1 MASGELM
8 MSEPQQVTL
17 KNMLRLVRWSRVT
30 VFTGLYLI
38 FAGVFTAM
46 AGNAMGIDSIDYATA
61 VIFTGFG
68 LCFIGLLWISFKG

>member
-1 MASGELM
+1 MG
-8 MSEPQQVTL
+8 
-17 KNMLRLVRWSRVT
+17 LVRWSRVT

-38 FAGVFTAM
+38 FTGVFTAI

-68 LCFIGLLWISFKG
+68 LCVIGLAWISFKG